1 MSAQGYDD
9 EGWRYDEPVVNFPE
23 RDGWYDTYASYEH
36 YDGSRDLGELTTLVL
51 INDQLVDTVRKPVLG
66 SGYERVARDLGRG
79 SPAAPPRERIVEV
92 PAQPRHELQRTW
104 LRLLVGGA
112 AALEQLDSTPLP
124 EDEPAALD
132 DVRAE
137 LRERIG
143 AILESTDT
151 WALDLFGTEVRTAC
165 RRLAV
170 RAVAAEP
177 ALLTGSDRD
186 DSAAAAL
193 LYAVAKG
200 NDLVGAGR
208 ALPATVFYRW
218 VGLKSSPQDRARRF
232 AHAVAGVEPV
242 TAWHSRLGA
251 KSSTPDVWNLGSA
264 DFLTSTFRR
273 HLLRA
278 RDLADAEAGGAATAA
293 TTASTTG

>member
-1 MSAQGYDD
+1 MDGQGYGGNGWGYDD
-9 EGWRYDEPVVNFPE
+9 RVVNFPE
-23 RDGWYDTYASYEH
+23 RDDWYDSYDRYDRYDEH
-36 YDGSRDLGELTTLVL
+36 RDLGSLTMLVL
-51 INDQLVDTVRKPVLG
+51 INDELVDTVRKPVMG
-66 SGYERVARDLGRG
+66 SGYERAALDLGRG
-79 SPAAPPRERIVEV
+79 APAAPPRERIVEV

-104 LRLLVGGA
+104 LRMLVGGA
-112 AALEQLDSTPLP
+112 AALERLDSTPLP

-137 LRERIG
+137 LRERVG
-143 AILESTDT
+143 AILERTDT
-151 WALDLFGTEVRTAC
+151 WALDLFGAEVRTAC

-186 DSAAAAL
+186 DGAAAAL

-208 ALPATVFYRW
+208 ALSATVFHRW
-218 VGLKSSPQDRARRF
+218 VGLKSSPQERARRF

-242 TAWHSRLGA
+242 TAWDSRLGA

-264 DFLTSTFRR
+264 DYLTSTFRR

-278 RDLADAEAGGAATAA
+278 RDLADAEAGPSAPASATASA
-293 TTASTTG
+293 TG